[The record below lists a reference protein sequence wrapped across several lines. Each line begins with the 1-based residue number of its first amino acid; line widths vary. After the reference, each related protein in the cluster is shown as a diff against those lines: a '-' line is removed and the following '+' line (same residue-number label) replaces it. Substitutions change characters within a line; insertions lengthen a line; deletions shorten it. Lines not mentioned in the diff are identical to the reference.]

1 MLCDLVG
8 RAGGGVCC
16 KITSLIGG
24 GGVEF
29 GFYLTGWV
37 SICLGRLPKKSLCMG
52 NTGWDKIRTFC
63 RSTLGNIPLIKYFNI
78 VAAVLLLPVFLP
90 PLQIIDLF
98 QSGIN

>member
-24 GGVEF
+24 G
-29 GFYLTGWV
+29 
-37 SICLGRLPKKSLCMG
+37 KKSLCMV

-98 QSGIN
+98 QSDIN